1 MLFVKKHAYITFNLK
16 DFSPSKAILWD
27 IVKVGMPAS
36 LSMVIMAMGQGVFN
50 KILINY
56 SSETVAAYQVAG
68 RIDMLIFLPIFAI
81 AGAMT
86 TLVGMFYGAKE
97 LSALNQVIHYGIKSA
112 FLITLIA
119 STFCL
124 FFCGKFFIFVHKRS
138 RNNQCFS
145 RFFEIALSS
154 ISTCCYSYNFRK
166 SNARLR

>member
-1 MLFVKKHAYITFNLK
+1 MKFPMMIAGLGTILNIILDPIFIFKLERYGNIGLGLGVRGAALATVISQLIVFIIFVYMLFVKKHAYITFNLK

-86 TLVGMFYGAKE
+86 TLVGMFYSAKE
-97 LSALNQVIHYGIKSA
+97 LSALEQVIHY
-112 FLITLIA
+112 
-119 STFCL
+119 
-124 FFCGKFFIFVHKRS
+124 
-138 RNNQCFS
+138 
-145 RFFEIALSS
+145 E
-154 ISTCCYSYNFRK
+154 
-166 SNARLR
+166 